1 MHKCAQLWKKMYKVS
16 IKYVYVIIT
25 HLTKE
30 RPMAKDRVKMT
41 LLLDSDTI
49 AILKEYASE
58 KSGVENVSNAVR
70 MMAKEYD
77 KKQVK
82 RED

>member
-1 MHKCAQLWKKMYKVS
+1 MSNLK
-16 IKYVYVIIT
+16 
-25 HLTKE
+25 KE

-49 AILKEYASE
+49 AILKQYATD
-58 KSGVENVSNAVR
+58 KSGTENVSNAVR

-77 KKQVK
+77 RTRKEQLQ
-82 RED
+82 

>member
-1 MHKCAQLWKKMYKVS
+1 MYKVS